1 MGVGAL
7 VTLIGAACLD
17 ILRVETGVDEALAVS
32 AFGAGK
38 GLGGDDASVVT
49 FGLEATNLGAGRC
62 GLSKVL
68 LSTGTTKP

>member
-17 ILRVETGVDEALAVS
+17 ILGVETGFDEALAGSV
-32 AFGAGK
+32 FGAGK

-49 FGLEATNLGAGRC
+49 FGLKATDLGAGRC

>member
-7 VTLIGAACLD
+7 VTLTGAACLD
-17 ILRVETGVDEALAVS
+17 ILGVETGVDEALAVF

-49 FGLEATNLGAGRC
+49 FGLEATDLGAGRC

>member
-17 ILRVETGVDEALAVS
+17 ILGVETGVDEALAVS

-38 GLGGDDASVVT
+38 GLG
-49 FGLEATNLGAGRC
+49 
-62 GLSKVL
+62 LSL
-68 LSTGTTKP
+68 IHI